1 MCARPRSGCYSLLS
15 WSASRACTGG
25 DPRWRSACSTVRA
38 WAEAAQG
45 YGPANLVALL
55 RLLRG
60 DLRGLDLSQLALRG
74 AYLQG
79 VELQDANL
87 SGALMRECVFSET
100 FDVIAA
106 VAISCSGQYWAAA
119 NQRGEVRVWH
129 EAGQTLHLGWR
140 AHTDSVWGLAFSPD
154 ERTLASGSSDGSVK
168 LWDVASGAL
177 LWSSWQTKG
186 ITCLALSPDGSLLAS
201 GGLDGTVRLWDPK

>member
-79 VELQDANL
+79 VELQDTTLA
-87 SGALMRECVFSET
+87 GARLRECVFTEA
-100 FDVIAA
+100 FDAITA
-106 VAISCSGQYWAAA
+106 VAISPSGQYWATGGR
-119 NQRGEVRVWH
+119 RGGAYVWR
-129 EAGQTLHLGWR
+129 ENDQTFH
-140 AHTDSVWGLAFSPD
+140 
-154 ERTLASGSSDGSVK
+154 
-168 LWDVASGAL
+168 
-177 LWSSWQTKG
+177 
-186 ITCLALSPDGSLLAS
+186 LALHAQ
-201 GGLDGTVRLWDPK
+201 